1 MSNNEPYRTLSDRFN
16 VSISSIFRVIRRVIT
31 WIQTKLDDVIKWP
44 EGQSLIAIAQ
54 DFQNK
59 KGISNCIGAIDGSHI
74 TILQPK
80 ENAADY
86 CNRKKNY
93 SIILQAVVTSDMLF
107 TNIYCGEP
115 GSLHDARVLRR
126 SSIYWESENNKDRI
140 FPNRTFILGD
150 SAYPSLS
157 WLVPPFKNNGQL
169 TAQQIEF
176 NFIHSSTRMA
186 VEKTFGILKGR
197 FRRLKFF
204 NEYQDIQFIV
214 QIVTAC
220 CILHNICIDG
230 FDVGMDLYDEDN
242 DLDVNLDERGNQRE
256 ENVNDRRSSL
266 FYEMFPQ

>member
-1 MSNNEPYRTLSDRFN
+1 M
-16 VSISSIFRVIRRVIT
+16 IRRVIT

-44 EGQSLIAIAQ
+44 EGESLIAVAHG
-54 DFQNK
+54 FQNK
-59 KGISNCIGAIDGSHI
+59 KGIPNCIGVIDGSHI

-86 CNRKKNY
+86 CNRKKSY
-93 SIILQAVVTSDMLF
+93 SIILQAVVTSNMRF

-126 SSIYWESENNKDRI
+126 SSLYWESENNKDRI

-186 VEKTFGILKGR
+186 VEKSFGILKGR

-214 QIVTAC
+214 QIVIAC

-230 FDVGMDLYDEDN
+230 LDDGMDLYDEDN
-242 DLDVNLDERGNQRE
+242 GANVVGVIDER
-256 ENVNDRRSSL
+256 ENHGHANNNDRRSSL